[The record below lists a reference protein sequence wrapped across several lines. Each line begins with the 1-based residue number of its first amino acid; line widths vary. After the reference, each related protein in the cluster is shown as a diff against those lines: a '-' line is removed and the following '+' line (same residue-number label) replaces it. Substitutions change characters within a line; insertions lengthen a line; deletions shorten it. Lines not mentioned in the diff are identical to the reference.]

1 MRVNGVRSLYVA
13 RVRSLDHWLDLR
25 YVSVGLSRKELRII
39 RLQTFVTRIKMNLM
53 SPSMN
58 GERKSYQTA

>member
-13 RVRSLDHWLDLR
+13 RVRSLDYWLDLK
-25 YVSVGLSRKELRII
+25 YVSVALSRKELRII
-39 RLQTFVTRIKMNLM
+39 RLLIFVTRIKMNLM

-58 GERKSYQTA
+58 GERKSYKTA